1 MFASFGS
8 GHQLA
13 CSSNSALDAPI
24 HRASN
29 GGTQKS
35 ASGTFGL
42 VPGAAA
48 QLVSAAMRN
57 WEPKEPPSRA
67 PQSIEPDS
75 AGSEGGLWEHYGP
88 AVLAVILV
96 VVTAGVCTSIFTLR

>member
-1 MFASFGS
+1 
-8 GHQLA
+8 
-13 CSSNSALDAPI
+13 
-24 HRASN
+24 
-29 GGTQKS
+29 
-35 ASGTFGL
+35 
-42 VPGAAA
+42 
-48 QLVSAAMRN
+48 MRN

-75 AGSEGGLWEHYGP
+75 SGSEGGLWEHYGP